1 MKNLYSASEAMDKL
15 GITQGQFQNL
25 VRQGKL
31 KRVIPPGR
39 TRGMYA
45 KKEVDELALAR
56 HFFVSQFAPVEIKQT
71 TEDDLEEEYQIATE
85 LFGRTTTPVANRL
98 VWLKASPDIM
108 LDVYSNDEMMGYIK
122 MAPLK
127 MEAIDAIMRHEKVGA
142 DMTPADFD
150 QYTTKHPINIFVFGI
165 GVRRSLSKDES
176 AYYASR
182 LMSHAAT
189 MMAEKGAK
197 GVEIHALYTTSYTPY
212 GINICERMGFR
223 TLKSSTTKLRSFELI
238 IADNNSFVVRPYKQA
253 FEEWQEAHT
262 TKVSSRSKKEV
273 IK

>member
-1 MKNLYSASEAMDKL
+1 MQNLYSATEAMKAL
-15 GITQGQFQNL
+15 GVTQGQFQNL

-56 HFFVSQFAPVEIKQT
+56 QFFTSQFATVDIRQT
-71 TEDDLEEEYQIATE
+71 TEKDLEEEFEIAAE
-85 LFGRTTTPVANRL
+85 LFGRTTTPIANRL

-108 LDVYSNDEMMGYIK
+108 LDIYSNDEMMGYIK

-127 MEAIDAIMRHEKVGA
+127 REAIEAIMRHEKVGA
-142 DMTPADFD
+142 DMTPDDFD
-150 QYTTKHPINIFVFGI
+150 TYTTKHPIDIFVFGI

-182 LMSHAAT
+182 LMSNAAT
-189 MMAEKGAK
+189 LMAEKGAK
-197 GVEIHALYTTSYTPY
+197 GIEIHGIYTTSYTPY
-212 GINICERMGFR
+212 GINICERMGFH
-223 TLKSSTTKLRSFELI
+223 TLESSTPKLRSFEMI
-238 IADNNSFVVRPYKQA
+238 VADNNSFVVRPYKKA
-253 FEEWQEAHT
+253 FEEWQAIQ
-262 TKVSSRSKKEV
+262 KK
-273 IK
+273 KNS

>member
-1 MKNLYSASEAMDKL
+1 MQNLYSASEAMNKL
-15 GITQGQFQNL
+15 NVTQGQFQNL

-45 KKEVDELALAR
+45 KKDVDELALAMQ
-56 HFFVSQFAPVEIKQT
+56 FFASQFAPVDIRQT
-71 TEDDLEEEYQIATE
+71 TETDLDEEFEIATE

-108 LDVYSNDEMMGYIK
+108 LDIYNNNEMMGYIK

-127 MEAIDAIMRHEKVGA
+127 KDAIDAIMRHEKVGA
-142 DMTPADFD
+142 DMQPDDFEP
-150 QYTTKHPINIFVFGI
+150 YTTKHPIDIFIFGI
-165 GVRRSLSKDES
+165 GVRRTLSKDES

-182 LMSHAAT
+182 LMSRAAT
-189 MMAEKGAK
+189 LMAEKGEQ

-223 TLKSSTTKLRSFELI
+223 TLGASTTKLRSFELI
-238 IADNNSFVVRPYKQA
+238 IAENNSFVVRPYRRAIEQWK
-253 FEEWQEAHT
+253 EEHAKTGTRGKRGQ
-262 TKVSSRSKKEV
+262 
-273 IK
+273 

>member
-1 MKNLYSASEAMDKL
+1 MQNLYSASEAMQAL
-15 GITQGQFQNL
+15 GVTQGQFQNL

-39 TRGMYA
+39 TRGMYT

-56 HFFVSQFAPVEIKQT
+56 QFFTSQFAPVEICQT
-71 TEDDLEEEYQIATE
+71 TEKELDEEYEIATE

-98 VWLKASPDIM
+98 IWLKAAPDIM
-108 LDVYSNDEMMGYIK
+108 LDICSNDEMMGYIK

-127 MEAIDAIMRHEKVGA
+127 RDAIEAIMRHEKVGA
-142 DMTPADFD
+142 DMKPEDFD
-150 QYTTKHPINIFVFGI
+150 EYNTKHPIDIFIFGI
-165 GVRRSLSKDES
+165 GVRRTLSKEES

-182 LMSHAAT
+182 LMSRAAT
-189 MMAEKGAK
+189 LMAEKGAK

-223 TLKSSTTKLRSFELI
+223 TLEWSTPKLRSFELVL
-238 IADNNSFVVRPYKQA
+238 AENNSFIVRPYKHA
-253 FEEWQEAHT
+253 FEEWRMKHKA
-262 TKVSSRSKKEV
+262 KK
-273 IK
+273 